1 MMKEILVFFG
11 LQKEEVI
18 EELKSTQVGNEIN
31 KREL

>member
-1 MMKEILVFFG
+1 MMKDILVFFG